1 MKSALL
7 GTRHPRKEKETA
19 LQNVA
24 GEPACLD
31 GKMLVSTQS
40 EKEPTVKICKIEVR
54 SSQPAGSVNYKVN
67 CKNKLLGVQQLSL
80 MRFNRDLAPHAEML
94 NNDTARKEKQY
105 VWAYF
110 KNGGGFR
117 FSNTNLF
124 FCSESVCEDIFWD
137 G

>member
-1 MKSALL
+1 MARAKPPIPKYNRRALL
-7 GTRHPRKEKETA
+7 SVCA
-19 LQNVA
+19 LGQ
-24 GEPACLD
+24 
-31 GKMLVSTQS
+31 
-40 EKEPTVKICKIEVR
+40 
-54 SSQPAGSVNYKVN
+54 
-67 CKNKLLGVQQLSL
+67 LLGVQQLSL

-105 VWAYF
+105 VWANF
-110 KNGGGFR
+110 QNGGGFR